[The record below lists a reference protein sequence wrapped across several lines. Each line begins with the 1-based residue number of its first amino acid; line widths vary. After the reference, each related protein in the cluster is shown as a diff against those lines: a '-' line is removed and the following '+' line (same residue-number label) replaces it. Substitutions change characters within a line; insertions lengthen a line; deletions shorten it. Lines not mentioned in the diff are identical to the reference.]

1 MSYRVNIV
9 FSRDKG
15 GYYVFCPELP
25 GCQSQGDTFEEA
37 RENIQ
42 EAVELYL
49 ETKSKDE
56 IGIGQRITY
65 YNNGGR
71 SWNCNKLTNCGNFRI
86 S

>member
-9 FSRDKG
+9 FSRDKD

-42 EAVELYL
+42 EAAELYL
-49 ETKSKDE
+49 ETMSKDE
-56 IGIGQRITY
+56 IEEVLG
-65 YNNGGR
+65 
-71 SWNCNKLTNCGNFRI
+71 KELLTTIMEVEVG
-86 S
+86 

>member
-1 MSYRVNIV
+1 MSYRVNVV
-9 FSRDKG
+9 FSKDKE

-49 ETKSKDE
+49 ETMSKDE
-56 IGIGQRITY
+56 IAEVLGKEI
-65 YNNGGR
+65 
-71 SWNCNKLTNCGNFRI
+71 LTTTMEVEVG
-86 S
+86 

>member
-56 IGIGQRITY
+56 IEEVLG
-65 YNNGGR
+65 
-71 SWNCNKLTNCGNFRI
+71 KELLTTTMEVEVGTATN
-86 S
+86 

>member
-9 FSRDKG
+9 YSRDKD

-49 ETKSKDE
+49 ETMSKEE
-56 IGIGQRITY
+56 IEEALGTEL
-65 YNNGGR
+65 
-71 SWNCNKLTNCGNFRI
+71 LTTTMEVEVG
-86 S
+86 

>member
-9 FSRDKG
+9 FSRDKD

-49 ETKSKDE
+49 ETMSKEE
-56 IGIGQRITY
+56 IEEALG
-65 YNNGGR
+65 
-71 SWNCNKLTNCGNFRI
+71 KELLTTTMEVQVG
-86 S
+86 